1 MSGQRILFVQTQ
13 AENAGAQE
21 VSRLLGE
28 HLTNRGH
35 TVRHLFFYKKSED
48 FSAPP
53 DTIIV
58 RQTRPSKWRFFSF
71 LGELYKAI
79 RDFKPDCVFCF
90 QHFGNVIGAPVARL
104 AGCPFIV
111 ANQVTAPSLINPVVA
126 LLDKGLGMAGIYD
139 RVTVNS
145 NFLLDTYGR
154 YPIRYVSRLD
164 FIPQGFETK
173 DCAMDIASA
182 REELGLPNGVPLLGV
197 SARLNP
203 AKQIDKVLAIL
214 ATQPEWHFAIA
225 GQGPDFTRLQNE
237 AAKLEITNRVHFL
250 GEFAPSQIGEFLAC
264 LDVFTFPSAAE
275 SFGLAAIEAAQA
287 GVPVV
292 ANDLP
297 VLQEVLQANGKPCAL
312 FVDVMDPEAFASAI
326 ATVLN
331 NPKVA
336 QTLRDRSGDL
346 KERYSLKVMVDAY
359 EALATGKDP
368 AADKHQVMAVS

>member
-1 MSGQRILFVQTQ
+1 MSGQRILFIQTQ

-48 FSAPP
+48 FSAPS
-53 DTIIV
+53 DTVIV
-58 RQTRPSKWRFFSF
+58 CQTRPSKWRFFSF
-71 LGELYKAI
+71 IGEFYKAI

-104 AGCPFIV
+104 AGCPVVI
-111 ANQVTAPSLINPVVA
+111 ANQVTAPSLINPLVA
-126 LLDKGLGMAGIYD
+126 LLDKGLGIAGIYD

-154 YPIRYVSRLD
+154 YPKRYVSRLGL
-164 FIPQGFETK
+164 IPQGFETK
-173 DCAMDIASA
+173 DYAMDKASA
-182 REELGLPNGVPLLGV
+182 RKKLGLPQGVPLLGV

-203 AKQIDKVLAIL
+203 AKQIDKVFTLLAD
-214 ATQPEWHFAIA
+214 QPEWHFAIA
-225 GQGPDFTRLQNE
+225 GQGPDFERLQNE
-237 AAKLEITNRVHFL
+237 AGKLEIASRVHFL
-250 GEFAPSQIGEFLAC
+250 GEFAPSQIGEFLAS

-297 VLQEVLQANGKPCAL
+297 VLREVLQANGKPCAL

-326 ATVLN
+326 ATVLKDS
-331 NPKVA
+331 KVA
-336 QTLRDRSGDL
+336 QTFRDRSGDL
-346 KERYSLKVMVDAY
+346 KERYSLNAMVDAY
-359 EALATGKDP
+359 EALATGKDLST
-368 AADKHQVMAVS
+368 DKHQVMAVS

>member
-1 MSGQRILFVQTQ
+1 MSGQRILFIQTQ

-53 DTIIV
+53 DTVIV

-71 LGELYKAI
+71 IGELYKGI

-104 AGCPFIV
+104 AGCPVIV

-126 LLDKGLGMAGIYD
+126 FLDKGLGIVGIYD

-154 YPIRYVSRLD
+154 YPNRYVSRLD
-164 FIPQGFETK
+164 LIPQGFETK
-173 DCAMDIASA
+173 DWVMDKASA
-182 REELGLPNGVPLLGV
+182 REELGLPNDVPLLGV

-203 AKQIDKVLAIL
+203 AKQIDKVLALL
-214 ATQPEWHFAIA
+214 AKRPEWHFAIA
-225 GQGPDFTRLQNE
+225 GQGSDFARLQNE
-237 AAKLEITNRVHFL
+237 AVKLGITNRVHFL
-250 GEFAPSQIGEFLAC
+250 GEFAPCQIGKFLAC

-297 VLQEVLQANGKPCAL
+297 VLREVLQANGRPCAM
-312 FVDVMDPEAFASAI
+312 FIDVMDPEAFENAI
-326 ATVLN
+326 ATMLN
-331 NPKVA
+331 DPKLA
-336 QTLRDRSGDL
+336 QTYRDRSGEL
-346 KERYSLKVMVDAY
+346 NERYSLKAMVDAY
-359 EALATGKDP
+359 EALATGKDIS
-368 AADKHQVMAVS
+368 ADKHQVMAI

>member
-1 MSGQRILFVQTQ
+1 LRVCKT
-13 AENAGAQE
+13 
-21 VSRLLGE
+21 
-28 HLTNRGH
+28 
-35 TVRHLFFYKKSED
+35 
-48 FSAPP
+48 
-53 DTIIV
+53 
-58 RQTRPSKWRFFSF
+58 
-71 LGELYKAI
+71 
-79 RDFKPDCVFCF
+79 KP
-90 QHFGNVIGAPVARL
+90 L
-104 AGCPFIV
+104 
-111 ANQVTAPSLINPVVA
+111 
-126 LLDKGLGMAGIYD
+126 
-139 RVTVNS
+139 
-145 NFLLDTYGR
+145 
-154 YPIRYVSRLD
+154 
-164 FIPQGFETK
+164 
-173 DCAMDIASA
+173 
-182 REELGLPNGVPLLGV
+182 
-197 SARLNP
+197 
-203 AKQIDKVLAIL
+203 
-214 ATQPEWHFAIA
+214 
-225 GQGPDFTRLQNE
+225 
-237 AAKLEITNRVHFL
+237 KLEITNRVHFL

-297 VLQEVLQANGKPCAL
+297 VLQEVLQANGNPCAL